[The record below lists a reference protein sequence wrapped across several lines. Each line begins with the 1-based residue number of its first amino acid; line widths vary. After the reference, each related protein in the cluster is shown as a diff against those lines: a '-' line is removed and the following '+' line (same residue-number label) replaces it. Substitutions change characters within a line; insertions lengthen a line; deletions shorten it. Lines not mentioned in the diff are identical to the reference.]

1 MNKKQTEDGLFLFSA
16 LFLLWKLTKIFQKV
30 LQKIFDSNLS
40 VRNVPSSVTEK
51 EFNKVLQT
59 LGQMFQ

>member
-1 MNKKQTEDGLFLFSA
+1 MFLFSA
-16 LFLLWKLTKIFQKV
+16 SFLLWKLTKIFHKV

-51 EFNKVLQT
+51 EFNKVIANF
-59 LGQMFQ
+59 GSNVSIKEEAAI